1 MSLAYEITLAICE
14 WVYSNPHGRRH
25 LLPLLAVDRAV
36 CDIALTVL
44 WKELPSVL
52 PLLHLMPED
61 VVERHLAVD
70 GVWRY
75 VSRFVI
81 RDMGNPHAA
90 LDIAQSSFTLATRP
104 ILCLRPSRPRHRL
117 TRARSDL
124 RYD

>member
-14 WVYSNPHGRRH
+14 SVYSNPHGRQH
-25 LLPLLAVDRAV
+25 LLPLLAVNRVV
-36 CDIALTVL
+36 CDIAIAVL
-44 WKELPSVL
+44 WRELPSVL

-81 RDMGNPHAA
+81 RDMGNPHSAIV
-90 LDIAQSSFTLATRP
+90 IAWSSFALATGP
-104 ILCLRPSRPRHRL
+104 TSCLRPSGPRHHL

-124 RYD
+124 